1 MKTSHIAIASEMQRF
16 LQSPTQVGEDETF
29 HEQNLNTARLAR
41 VRFLHVLVTN
51 ADAQSAAATA
61 QRDGAIENDADA
73 SEEDLN
79 AKQLSKS
86 SENSKEGLNAS
97 TNKRN
102 FAIKTTVSPF
112 IRNLNRVNT
121 FELKK

>member
-73 SEEDLN
+73 SEEDIEREAAVEVIREL
-79 AKQLSKS
+79 
-86 SENSKEGLNAS
+86 EGGAE
-97 TNKRN
+97 R
-102 FAIKTTVSPF
+102 ID
-112 IRNLNRVNT
+112 
-121 FELKK
+121 E